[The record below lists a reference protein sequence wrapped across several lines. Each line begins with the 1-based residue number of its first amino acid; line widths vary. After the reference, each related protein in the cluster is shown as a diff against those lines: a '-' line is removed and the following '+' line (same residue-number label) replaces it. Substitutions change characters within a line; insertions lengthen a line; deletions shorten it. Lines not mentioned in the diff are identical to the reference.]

1 MADYRIAEIFQSIN
15 GEGTHAGQLAVFVR
29 FTGCN
34 LNCSYCDTQWAN
46 MPNVPYTI
54 MTEHQIYDYIKDS
67 GITNVTITGG
77 EPLIQPDIELLVE
90 TLSYDTSLHIEIET
104 NGSADISRISKISI
118 PPSLTMDYKLPSSG
132 MEKFMNTDNF
142 NYLYKDDTVKFVAG
156 SQHDLETAY
165 KIIKK
170 YSLTEKCH
178 VYISP
183 VFNAI
188 NPADI
193 VEFMKEH
200 KLNNVNFQLQLHK
213 YIWSPDAKG
222 V

>member
-1 MADYRIAEIFQSIN
+1 MADFNVAEKFISIN

-34 LNCSYCDTQWAN
+34 LNCSYCDTKWAN
-46 MPNVPYTI
+46 QNNTPYET
-54 MTEHQIYDYIKDS
+54 MTANQIYDYIKQS

-77 EPLIQPDIELLVE
+77 EPLMQKNIYSLLE
-90 TLSYDTSLHIEIET
+90 TLSADKSLYVEIET
-104 NGSADISRISKISI
+104 NGSI
-118 PPSLTMDYKLPSSG
+118 PIETFARLKNPPVFTMDYKLPFSQ
-132 MEKFMNTDNF
+132 MENFMNKDNF
-142 NYLYKDDTVKFVAG
+142 NYLTKNDTIKFVIA
-156 SQHDLETAY
+156 DENDMNTAL
-165 KIIKK
+165 KIINQ
-170 YSLTEKCH
+170 YSLTEICN
-178 VYISP
+178 VYFSP
-183 VFNAI
+183 VFSCI

-200 KLNNVNFQLQLHK
+200 KLNNVNFQLQMHK